1 MKKFI
6 KKLGYLCVILCII
19 AYIIINEDQVENVI
33 NIADVYIKSAF
44 EKQIEYDNTFKV
56 NDIKVNI
63 NNYYYEK
70 LNDNQKNIYKSII
83 QGIKKLDNKVILKDY
98 KYEKEDEALKDIE
111 VAFNY
116 LCLDHPEIFYLD
128 NNYSVSNITSI
139 VGNKSIIDLKYTV
152 NNVDELNSK
161 INSINEVIEGY
172 LEDMKSSDNAMDLE
186 IALHDKLASNVTYY
200 KYDDVNKI
208 PYTCHTI
215 EGAFLEKQAVCDGL
229 SKAIQILLSN
239 VDIENIVVLGK
250 LDGNPHAWNMVNLNN
265 NWYNLDI
272 TSDKSIKSADDKNI
286 VIHAYFNISDEL
298 ILNTHDFDEK
308 KALPKSEIIEDS
320 YNYYKYYNK
329 YVYDEE
335 NVKEKLG
342 QIIDENTNETLLEVC
357 SDTIDN
363 LSNHIYEAIVSKDK
377 NEYLDE
383 NRFKYYKVF
392 DVYIILRN

>member
-152 NNVDELNSK
+152 NNVDELNIS
-161 INSINEVIEGY
+161 
-172 LEDMKSSDNAMDLE
+172 
-186 IALHDKLASNVTYY
+186 
-200 KYDDVNKI
+200 
-208 PYTCHTI
+208 
-215 EGAFLEKQAVCDGL
+215 EKTVRRL
-229 SKAIQILLSN
+229 FRR
-239 VDIENIVVLGK
+239 
-250 LDGNPHAWNMVNLNN
+250 
-265 NWYNLDI
+265 Y
-272 TSDKSIKSADDKNI
+272 
-286 VIHAYFNISDEL
+286 
-298 ILNTHDFDEK
+298 EK
-308 KALPKSEIIEDS
+308 
-320 YNYYKYYNK
+320 
-329 YVYDEE
+329 
-335 NVKEKLG
+335 
-342 QIIDENTNETLLEVC
+342 
-357 SDTIDN
+357 
-363 LSNHIYEAIVSKDK
+363 
-377 NEYLDE
+377 
-383 NRFKYYKVF
+383 
-392 DVYIILRN
+392 